1 MIEKGLVVKKTLVI
15 LIVICCS
22 TVTYATSVSV
32 MMTAPKFAAAR
43 SVETMT
49 ADVSEILP
57 TVYGEYPRV
66 LGKSEAS
73 YTTNALSASFQRQG
87 SNSEV
92 ANMDNEGVG
101 DTPNSDPTSP
111 PQIPEPNTLLMVGVG
126 LAGLGIALRTR
137 R

>member
-1 MIEKGLVVKKTLVI
+1 
-15 LIVICCS
+15 
-22 TVTYATSVSV
+22 
-32 MMTAPKFAAAR
+32 
-43 SVETMT
+43 
-49 ADVSEILP
+49 
-57 TVYGEYPRV
+57 V